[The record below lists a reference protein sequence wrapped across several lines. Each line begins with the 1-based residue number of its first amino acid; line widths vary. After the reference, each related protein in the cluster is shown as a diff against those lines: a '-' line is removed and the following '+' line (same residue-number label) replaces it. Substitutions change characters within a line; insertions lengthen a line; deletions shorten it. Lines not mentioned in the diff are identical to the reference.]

1 MFSGSKNVSTH
12 PSFSLSSGLR
22 DHLKVLEESGKI
34 SAGICDKTL
43 KWFRG
48 DANDDGGSQLQV
60 ISNIKFFIWRRVDS
74 SQTKLTL
81 TELREHFEVLCHA
94 FKYLNGVSEDPTEV
108 IRLRKVFEMF
118 EEDEYI
124 QAMQELKAEFNGKD
138 LESSKKTPELINGSG
153 NEMISTFFHVV
164 QHYIFRTKLLRFLCR

>member
-1 MFSGSKNVSTH
+1 MLIVVCKETAWYLTIINVSGSENVSTH

-138 LESSKKTPELINGSG
+138 LESSKNTPELINSSG
-153 NEMISTFFHVV
+153 
-164 QHYIFRTKLLRFLCR
+164 K

>member
-1 MFSGSKNVSTH
+1 MFSGSENVSTY
-12 PSFSLSSGLR
+12 PSFSLSSSLR

-74 SQTKLTL
+74 SQTKLIL

-108 IRLRKVFEMF
+108 IRLRRVFEMF

-138 LESSKKTPELINGSG
+138 LESSKNTPELINSSG
-153 NEMISTFFHVV
+153 KRNNCWH
-164 QHYIFRTKLLRFLCR
+164 FLPCSSALHL